1 MLQAIKDF
9 VERQIISP
17 TEDGSRDSEHALRLA
32 TAALLVEMSRQDD
45 QVYKAEREAA
55 TAALSEHF
63 GLDMEEVATLYVL
76 AEAEADD
83 ATDYYQF
90 TSLLKEHL
98 GQQQKEQ
105 VIELLWQVAVADG
118 HIDPY
123 EEHMVRRI
131 AELLYLPHSAF
142 IRAKHRVIG
151 MHEAATGSLSLQ

>member
-1 MLQAIKDF
+1 MLQAIRDF
-9 VERQIISP
+9 VERQIIST
-17 TEDGSRDSEHALRLA
+17 TEAGGGDSGHALRLA

-45 QVYKAEREAA
+45 QVYKTERDAA
-55 TAALSEHF
+55 AAALSEHF
-63 GLDMEEVATLYVL
+63 GLNIEEVATLYVL

-98 GQQQKEQ
+98 SHQQKEQ

-151 MHEAATGSLSLQ
+151 MSETTS